1 MPEIITNSLEIARAR
16 REFLGSLGLDA
27 KRATA
32 WIQYGYSEQ
41 VSFEMLYA
49 AYERGGAGH
58 GAVHRLLDVCWLK
71 LPRIK
76 KPDRDEKSPWEVK
89 TGMVLRSIRA
99 WSKLKDLD
107 RRNLVGRY
115 AAVIYRVAD
124 SKTLDQPLERA
135 TKLVDLV
142 PVYENQIKVT
152 KWNSEQG
159 AENYGTP
166 AMFQY
171 RKVSPPG
178 TETEGR
184 PEEWADVHPS
194 RVQILAEGAVG
205 DFYDGVPLLRAG
217 FNRLVDLDKIAGGSG
232 ESFLKNS
239 ARTIV
244 FKYDAGA
251 TPQAIPGPDGN
262 AQTSVRA
269 AHEEQARALN
279 RSTDAAVVMQGGDA
293 TTLQTSISDPT
304 GPWTTAAN
312 EFAASVRIPFTVLF
326 GQQTG
331 RLASDEDKADFANRC
346 SSRQEFELT
355 PMLEEFITRMQAA
368 GIIEAGEFEIEW
380 PPVNAPT
387 EKDKAE
393 LLGKMTAAMQQ
404 AYQAGLTEPLFDAN
418 ELRAVMDFEQ
428 RKDDGMPT
436 EDDPARTGAID
447 SADEPVE
454 NAPANT

>member
-1 MPEIITNSLEIARAR
+1 MPEIITNSLELSRAR

-32 WIQYGYSEQ
+32 WIQYGYSEH

-76 KPDRDEKSPWEVK
+76 QPNSDKKSPWEVK
-89 TGMVLRSIRA
+89 TGKVLRSIRA

-124 SKTLDQPLERA
+124 SKTLDQPMERA
-135 TKLVDLV
+135 TKLVDLI
-142 PVYENQIKVT
+142 PLSENQIKVT
-152 KWNSEQG
+152 KWHTDQD

-171 RKVSPPG
+171 RQISPPG

-184 PEEWADVHPS
+184 PEKWADVHPS

-244 FKYDAGA
+244 FKYEPGG
-251 TPQAIPGPDGN
+251 TPQAMPGPDGVE
-262 AQTSVRA
+262 TKSVRE
-269 AHEEQARALN
+269 AHEAQAKALN
-279 RSTDAAVVMQGGDA
+279 QNQDASIVMQGGDA
-293 TTLQTSISDPT
+293 TTLQTAISDPT

-331 RLASDEDKADFANRC
+331 RLASDEDKSDFANRC

-368 GIIEAGEFEIEW
+368 GIIESGEFEIEW

-387 EKDKAE
+387 EKDKVD

-418 ELRAVMDFEQ
+418 ELRAVVDYEQ

-436 EDDPARTGAID
+436 EDYPARTGGVD
-447 SADEPVE
+447 PADDPIE
-454 NAPANT
+454 NAPASS